1 MDIRIKFQS
10 GEASTQSV
18 VAIGRALYL
27 RRRKLATGGIGVL
40 AMWLGLHVI
49 FGANGMVVYQQK
61 RSEYRS
67 LQVEL
72 KQLQQENDRYM
83 HQIQALKSDPQAIE
97 KEAREQLRYAR
108 PGEVVYVVPAESR
121 RDLPPTNSAR
131 K

>member
-10 GEASTQSV
+10 GEASTQR
-18 VAIGRALYL
+18 VAAIARALYL

-61 RSEYRS
+61 RSEYGS

-83 HQIQALKSDPQAIE
+83 HEIQALKSDPQAIE

-108 PGEVVYVVPAESR
+108 PGEVVYVVPESR